1 MVVDRA
7 GISMIY
13 RLSNETSAPS
23 HEIAEAYMAAWE
35 IYQLEAFTAEI
46 NALDSGIDVEKQL
59 SIHLRTRQL
68 AERATRKML
77 RNRPAPFSAADA
89 IEQLT
94 APVMETV
101 GVLPDHLRGAD
112 KSAYNRNFKELV
124 SSGAPEEIASRAA
137 ALVPSIAALD
147 IVMAS
152 AIADAP
158 LATVSAVHFAIAHRL
173 DLTWLRDRIF
183 SLPRDSR
190 WETMARLSLR
200 GDLYNDHRQ
209 LTVQILASS
218 DADTDAMHQVD
229 KWVRANH
236 GAVSRY
242 HKTIDELR
250 TARTDLTTVLV
261 ATREV
266 GTLIDR
272 TS

>member
-1 MVVDRA
+1 
-7 GISMIY
+7 MID
-13 RLSNETSAPS
+13 
-23 HEIAEAYMAAWE
+23 I
-35 IYQLEAFTAEI
+35 
-46 NALDSGIDVEKQL
+46 EKQL

-77 RNRPAPFSAADA
+77 RNRPAPFSAANA
-89 IEQLT
+89 IGDLSG
-94 APVMETV
+94 PVMETV
-101 GVLPDHLRGAD
+101 SVLPDHLRGAD
-112 KSAYNRNFKELV
+112 KSAYDRNFKELV
-124 SSGAPEEIASRAA
+124 ASGAPEEIASRAA

-147 IVMAS
+147 IVLAS
-152 AIADAP
+152 TASGAP

-183 SLPRDSR
+183 SLPRNSR

-209 LTVQILASS
+209 LTAQILASANSES
-218 DADTDAMHQVD
+218 DAIHLVD
-229 KWVRANH
+229 KWIRANH

-250 TARTDLTTVLV
+250 AARTDLTTVLV